1 MMNKFLLVI
10 LACLISTSLQ
20 AWNCKYEKIIKQ
32 ELDLAG
38 SEELIIL
45 AAAGDL
51 EVEGAR
57 DVSTAT
63 IRGRVCVSEEEW
75 LAESRVDVQEGRQA
89 EIVVELPAIADS
101 WSLLGQTYAYID
113 LKIRVPEGM
122 RLDIKDSSG
131 DVEVAGAAAIKIKD
145 SSGDILIEDISGPVT
160 LHDSSGD
167 VVLRDI
173 EGDVTVESDSSGD
186 LSGSDIEGSVLVNR
200 DSSGD
205 IRFIDVGRDFTVERD
220 SSGDITA
227 KGVGGDFKVLADG
240 SGDVVATKVNG
251 EVLMPNG

>member
-1 MMNKFLLVI
+1 MMNKFLLLCV
-10 LACLISTSLQ
+10 CLFSTSLQ
-20 AWNCKYEKIIKQ
+20 AWNCKYEKNIEQ
-32 ELDLAG
+32 ELDLTG
-38 SEELIIL
+38 SEVLIIL

-51 EVEGAR
+51 DIEGTR

-75 LAESRVDVQEGRQA
+75 LAESRIDVLAGQQA
-89 EIVVELPAIADS
+89 EIVVQLPEISDS

-113 LKIRVPEGM
+113 LEIEVPNGV

-131 DVEVAGAAAIKIKD
+131 DVEIAAVDSVHIKD
-145 SSGDILIEDISGPVT
+145 SSGDILIEDIGGSVT
-160 LHDSSGD
+160 LSDSSGD
-167 VVLRDI
+167 IVLSDI

-186 LSGSDIEGSVLVNR
+186 IRGRDVEGSVLIIR

-205 IRFIDVGRDFTVERD
+205 IRFTDIGRDFTVERD

-227 KGVGGDFKVLADG
+227 KNVGGDFTVLADS
-240 SGDVVATKVNG
+240 SGDVTATKVSG
-251 EVLMPNG
+251 DIQTPNG